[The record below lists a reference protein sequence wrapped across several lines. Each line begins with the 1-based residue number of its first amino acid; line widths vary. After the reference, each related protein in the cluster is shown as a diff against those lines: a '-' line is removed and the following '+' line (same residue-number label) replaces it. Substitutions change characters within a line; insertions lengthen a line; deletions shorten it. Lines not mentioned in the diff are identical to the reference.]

1 MNILV
6 WCAITGLI
14 AGIVV
19 YVIQEWRRRALLNQL
34 DMLRTTAAA
43 AATRVEDLQ
52 RYAGE
57 QAQKLTN
64 AHAEREALLIDS
76 DDLQRRI
83 RDLQQRLGAAAPR
96 ADRY

>member
-52 RYAGE
+52 RYAEE